1 MVSSLAPKLHRLE
14 AANSGLT
21 YSFWY
26 LMVIGVDPVSQGQG
40 YASKLLKPMLARLDE
55 DSLPGYPETQ
65 KEKNA
70 TLYQHFGFN
79 VIEEFTFGLQ
89 VTKRGRV

>member
-1 MVSSLAPKLHRLE
+1 MSVIVLDINSS
-14 AANSGLT
+14 
-21 YSFWY
+21 SFWY
-26 LMVIGVDPVSQGQG
+26 LMLIGVDPVSQGQG

-55 DSLPGYPETQ
+55 HSLPGYPETQ

-79 VIEEFTFGLQ
+79 VVEEFTFPSTTLTTWAMLRANSG
-89 VTKRGRV
+89 